1 MMETDDPRTDR
12 PATDDERR
20 ENADRVLTTPES
32 PEPVVPKR

>member
-12 PATDDERR
+12 PAPHDERR
-20 ENADRVLTTPES
+20 ENADRVQTTPES